1 MHRAFRSRSF
11 PMVPFVLPPAFA
23 LAALAVLVLATPAR
37 AGEGV
42 NTSSGLTLAGAPLA
56 IHGYDP
62 VAYFSEGRAVRGR
75 SEHIVAHGGAAYQF
89 ASAENKAR
97 FEKEPQR
104 YLPQFG
110 GFCAYGV
117 ALGAKFDGDPEV
129 FRLVDGKLYLNLNP
143 GIQKKWEEDLKANLQ
158 KADQNWVKVR
168 DVAPAKLKP

>member
-1 MHRAFRSRSF
+1 MIRLLCNRSL
-11 PMVPFVLPPAFA
+11 LPTAI
-23 LAALAVLVLATPAR
+23 ALAVFVVFSLPVPALADER
-37 AGEGV
+37 I

-62 VAYFSEGRAVRGR
+62 VAYFSDGRAVRGR

-89 ASAENKAR
+89 ANAENKAR

-104 YLPQFG
+104 YLPQYG

-143 GIQKKWEEDLKANLQ
+143 GIQKKWEEDVTANLR